1 MPLRPILPSFVLA
14 GTVFLGGAQAAP
26 PAAAAADRLAR
37 IQAAAQATQSRCYAL
52 IHHDTDEFAECVA
65 QRLADR
71 RMKPEER
78 LGTQYFGW
86 VGAVNSLRMGMPG
99 AEEAARRFLGPLR
112 STQRRLRISDEALCS
127 TIPGDCVAR
136 NARMLQME
144 REAASRR

>member
-1 MPLRPILPSFVLA
+1 MPLRPILSSFALA

-26 PAAAAADRLAR
+26 SDAASDRLAR

-99 AEEAARRFLGPLR
+99 AEAAARRFLGPLR

-127 TIPGDCVAR
+127 TIPGDCVTR

-144 REAASRR
+144 REASPRR